1 MSPQKKVVS
10 IDNGMP
16 LGSKGSSR
24 QGTQG
29 KSMDTLSVPV
39 KAFADLAEKELKV
52 LMQTLFDGADDTLF
66 KLSDAASS
74 NDQQERYFNAMR
86 EVRLQ
91 RRQVE
96 SKFFQSFRST
106 LIELTN
112 GGSIAARQ
120 ADKVSLD
127 SLSLVENDE
136 LEERV
141 ALEAMFNK
149 AFAANKEV
157 LSYISQRLAYLLARD
172 DVSENENPVAP
183 INLCDHFAEALSAL
197 SLDIEARLLVFKL
210 FDKHVLSS
218 LSVFYE
224 ELDKLLVTHGAL
236 PDMKQKAKKQSPS
249 TRRDSESESSDDSDA
264 ELKASDLKPI
274 FRSLQQLLNQSAQA
288 NVTSGEVDMLVASP
302 SYQGPTQAPR
312 ELCQILSEAQVP
324 SANDENELQG
334 WLQFDVRKYVR
345 AAMKDAAPQGRALP
359 MKRSDN
365 DAINLVAMLFEFI
378 LDDRN
383 IVPTIRAM
391 LARLQLPLVKLA
403 LQDQKFF
410 DQKSHPARG
419 LLNALASA
427 AVGFYSQN
435 DRFQERLKFKIEEV
449 VTRICNEYQSDSDI
463 FDLLLADFQ
472 LFNERESKRVALV
485 TQRLQDAE
493 EGKAKTDNAR
503 TWVKEA
509 LSKASEGYRPL
520 PETVETLMTD
530 AWSKVLFLSVLKS
543 GHDSNEWQHDVFTIQ
558 QMLWTIAGEH
568 NRATRPVLLKVIPT
582 VQKKIRKGL
591 TDVSFNPYDS
601 SRMLKELESL
611 QIAMLKQASTV
622 EGTPEQAEQAKEW
635 LVQSSS
641 AIEKLTEVSEDISP
655 KEALVA
661 IDQVLTQQVQDDDS
675 LSEFLDKVDT
685 VSNGSWFKR
694 VDEGEETRCKLAA
707 ALPRLDKY
715 IFVNHAG
722 IKVHECTRSVFAKQ
736 LQSGSLTL
744 IDSGSVFDRALRAV
758 VKNLRQPA

>member
-96 SKFFQSFRST
+96 FKFFQSFRST

-249 TRRDSESESSDDSDA
+249 TRRDSASEFSDDSDA

-274 FRSLQQLLNQSAQA
+274 FRSLQQLLNQSAHA

-345 AAMKDAAPQGRALP
+345 AAMKEAAPQGRALP

-427 AVGFYSQN
+427 AVGFNSQN